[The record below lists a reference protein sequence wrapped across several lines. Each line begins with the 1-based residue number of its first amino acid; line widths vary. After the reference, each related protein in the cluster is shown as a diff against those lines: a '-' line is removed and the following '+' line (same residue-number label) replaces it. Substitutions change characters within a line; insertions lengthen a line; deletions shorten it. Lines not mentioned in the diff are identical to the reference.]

1 MKLPSPGFIIDAF
14 LQSARR
20 FPGAMLCAFTGT
32 ALVIFLMENHVGD
45 LDKLLGR
52 FILTSLLGL
61 PFLTSV
67 VAFGESRAW
76 SGKQLI
82 LAQLVGMVF
91 LALCWYWLDT
101 DMENFDYLI
110 LPGFFSLLLFM
121 HLAVAVAPYLNQ
133 KSIRHFWDYNRQLFA
148 NMVTG
153 AVFTLILFVGLSL
166 ALLAIDQLFGIQIR
180 DEWYGRLF
188 AFLAGIFNT
197 AYFLFQFPSVAI
209 AAKDD
214 EIAYTWVFRN
224 LCKFILIPI
233 VLFYFLILYAFGIK
247 IGLEW
252 ELPQG
257 WISSLVLG
265 FSVAGIFTYLLNFYL
280 PEEDQSLLVS
290 GFKRW
295 FWWVVLPLTGLLFLA
310 IGRRISD
317 YGITEER
324 YVVAT
329 LGVWLLL
336 NCLYFLFSKTDNI
349 KFIPISLAVFA
360 LLGSFGPFS
369 AISVAK
375 RSQTGILT
383 EILERNE
390 RFEAGT
396 MKPGNKPLTD
406 QEYEQAYSATMF
418 LSQRNGLTSLL
429 PIAVDSLAKDPGML
443 LIWLNIEQSVEESSV
458 RTLNLTSDG
467 NAEPMSVQGF
477 DLAYQIELSKSVSEG
492 REVSKIFE
500 CSPDGTQLEWW
511 DLSKQPAVLIES
523 FSLKPALER
532 WITKMDPKQTSHY
545 EILTMPDR
553 SVLLTGKKGNL
564 RLVIENAMVEM
575 EHGQARL
582 ESANGWILLKK
593 K

>member
-1 MKLPSPGFIIDAF
+1 
-14 LQSARR
+14 
-20 FPGAMLCAFTGT
+20 
-32 ALVIFLMENHVGD
+32 
-45 LDKLLGR
+45 
-52 FILTSLLGL
+52 
-61 PFLTSV
+61 
-67 VAFGESRAW
+67 
-76 SGKQLI
+76 
-82 LAQLVGMVF
+82 
-91 LALCWYWLDT
+91 
-101 DMENFDYLI
+101 
-110 LPGFFSLLLFM
+110 
-121 HLAVAVAPYLNQ
+121 
-133 KSIRHFWDYNRQLFA
+133 
-148 NMVTG
+148 
-153 AVFTLILFVGLSL
+153 
-166 ALLAIDQLFGIQIR
+166 
-180 DEWYGRLF
+180 
-188 AFLAGIFNT
+188 
-197 AYFLFQFPSVAI
+197 
-209 AAKDD
+209 
-214 EIAYTWVFRN
+214 
-224 LCKFILIPI
+224 
-233 VLFYFLILYAFGIK
+233 
-247 IGLEW
+247 
-252 ELPQG
+252 
-257 WISSLVLG
+257 
-265 FSVAGIFTYLLNFYL
+265 VAGIFTYLLNFYL

>member
-1 MKLPSPGFIIDAF
+1 MKLPSPGFLIDAF
-14 LQSARR
+14 LQSVRR

-61 PFLTSV
+61 PLLTSV
-67 VAFGESRAW
+67 VAFGESRDW
-76 SGKQLI
+76 SGKQII
-82 LAQLVGMVF
+82 LAQVAGMFF
-91 LALCWYWLDT
+91 LSLCWYWLDT
-101 DMENFDYLI
+101 DMENFENLI

-148 NMVTG
+148 NIVTG
-153 AVFTLILFVGLSL
+153 AAFTLILFVGLSL
-166 ALLAIDQLFGIQIR
+166 ALLAIDQLFGIHIR

-188 AFLAGIFNT
+188 ALLAGIFNT
-197 AYFLFQFPSVAI
+197 AYFLFQFPSI
-209 AAKDD
+209 AKEPGDD

-280 PEEDQSLLVS
+280 PEEDNSQLVS

-329 LGVWLLL
+329 LGVWLLM

-349 KFIPISLAVFA
+349 KFIPISLGVFS

-369 AISVAK
+369 ATSVAI
-375 RSQTGILT
+375 RSQTNILT

-390 RFEAGT
+390 RFEAGS

-406 QEYEQAYSATMF
+406 QEYEQAYSATIF
-418 LSQRNGLTSLL
+418 LSQRNGLASLL

-443 LIWLNIEQSVEESSV
+443 LNWLNIEQSVKEGTV
-458 RTLNLTSDG
+458 RTLNL
-467 NAEPMSVQGF
+467 NAEDYTEPMSVQGF
-477 DLAYQIELSKSVSEG
+477 DLAYRIDLTTTQVENRQVEH
-492 REVSKIFE
+492 IFE

-511 DLSKQPAVLIES
+511 DVSKTPAVLMES
-523 FSLKPALER
+523 YSLKPALEQ
-532 WITKMDPKQTSHY
+532 WITKMDSKETY
-545 EILTMPDR
+545 TYANLKMAER

-564 RLVIENAMVEM
+564 RLIIENAQIDVEN
-575 EHGQARL
+575 GQARL
-582 ESANGWILLKK
+582 EGANCWILLKK